1 MNPTVKNQATN
12 PEPMTF
18 TRKIGSTDFE
28 IAVYFSTTNKETLND
43 KIMRL
48 IKSESVQRE
57 VKPKWAG
64 CKNIP

>member
-1 MNPTVKNQATN
+1 MYNTSKSPTTN

-28 IAVYFSTTNKETLND
+28 IAVYFSQTNKETLND

-48 IKSESVQRE
+48 IKSETTRKE
-57 VKPKWAG
+57 VRK
-64 CKNIP
+64 I